1 MTQGSAR
8 LSPMALAAAGGV
20 AFAYLAYLGWM
31 LAMHRWVADAG
42 GHPFATDFL
51 SFWSAGHLA
60 LSGHAST
67 AYDWPAMHV
76 LQQQLMGRDPGGYLG
91 WAYPPLFFCVAIVL
105 ALMPY
110 VISCLVWIGL
120 TLAIYAVMVAR
131 IARDRGAALIACA
144 APATLACAMVGQNGF
159 LSAALIAGVLLQLE
173 ARPFLAGLLL
183 GLLTYKPHL
192 GLLFPIALMF
202 GGYWRAFFAAV
213 AATLGILV
221 LSWAI
226 TPESL
231 AAFAAHMGGM
241 RENFLSQGTAGFYKQ
256 QSLYGLLRM
265 LSAGDRTAFLCQG
278 LLLLTIAA
286 FVARLWRSPRSFAL
300 KCAGLSVATLLAT
313 PYLYFYDFPI
323 LAIAVGFLWR
333 DHAFSRG
340 ETALLVASQLV
351 MAAFTAVNAPLGFA
365 GAVIVLIVIWGRL
378 TGHSFRAVP
387 EPRPA

>member
-1 MTQGSAR
+1 MSQGPAR
-8 LSPMALAAAGGV
+8 PSPLALAAAGGV
-20 AFAYLAYLGWM
+20 AFAYLAYLGRM
-31 LAMHRWVADAG
+31 LAMHRWIADAA
-42 GHPFATDFL
+42 GHPFAADFL

-67 AYDWPAMHV
+67 AYDWPAMHA
-76 LQQQLMGRDPGGYLG
+76 LQHHLMGRDPGGYFG
-91 WAYPPLFFCVAIVL
+91 WAYPPLFLCVVIAL

-110 VISCLVWIGL
+110 VTSYLVWIGL
-120 TLAIYAVMVAR
+120 TLALYAVMAAR
-131 IARDRGAALIACA
+131 IASDSGAALIACA

-173 ARPFLAGLLL
+173 ARPLLAGLLL

-213 AATLGILV
+213 VTTLAV
-221 LSWAI
+221 VTLSWAI
-226 TPESL
+226 APESL
-231 AAFAAHMGGM
+231 AAFATHMGGM
-241 RENFLSQGTAGFYKQ
+241 SNNFLSQGTAGFYKL

-265 LSAGDRTAFLCQG
+265 LGAGDRAAFLCQG
-278 LLLLTIAA
+278 LLLLGIAV
-286 FVARLWRSPRSFAL
+286 FVARLWRSPHSFAL
-300 KCAGLSVATLLAT
+300 KCAGLSVAALLAT

-323 LAIAVGFLWR
+323 LAIAVAFLWR
-333 DHAFSRG
+333 DHSFSRR

-351 MAAFTAVNAPLGFA
+351 MAAFTVVNAPLGFA
-365 GAVIVLIVIWGRL
+365 GAVIVLIVIAARL
-378 TGHSFRAVP
+378 TGRSFRTAP